1 MGGVRWVQ
9 AQVKGYE
16 GAALGPR
23 EAQRNVREF
32 SDEQMKAGQTV
43 IGLQMGTNKMAS
55 QSGMSFGGQRHIA
68 DIAVDDASKEGQ
80 AVIGLQM
87 GSNQGA
93 SQAGQN
99 FGKSRGILGADK

>member
-1 MGGVRWVQ
+1 M
-9 AQVKGYE
+9 KGYE
-16 GAALGPR
+16 GPVLGPR

-43 IGLQMGTNKMAS
+43 IGLQMGTNQVAS
-55 QSGMSFGGQRHIA
+55 QKGMSFGGQRHIA
-68 DIAVDDASKEGQ
+68 DITVDEGSKEGQ

-93 SQAGQN
+93 SQAGIN
-99 FGKSRGILGADK
+99 FGKSRGILGAGK